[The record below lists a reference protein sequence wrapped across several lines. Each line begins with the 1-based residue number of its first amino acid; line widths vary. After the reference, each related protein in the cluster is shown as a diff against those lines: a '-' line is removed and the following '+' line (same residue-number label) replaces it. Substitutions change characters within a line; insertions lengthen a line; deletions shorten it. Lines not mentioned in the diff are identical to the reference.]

1 MHMNFIRILAMPAL
15 TAAVIGL
22 SLPSAVAQQYPDRT
36 VTVIVGYNAG
46 GGTDTIARLAADS
59 LSKKWRQQVIV
70 SNRPG
75 AAGAIGVRAL
85 KAAVPDGY
93 TLGMW
98 STSDVGNAAVHSGLN
113 YDLLTDFVPI
123 SQVASGAT
131 VLVVNKN
138 LPIRTFADYIKYG
151 KEHPGK
157 LNVSVVTGGDLHLDT
172 IRINVA
178 AGIKTALIDYPG
190 TAPGLTDVVAGH
202 TDAILLPI
210 GPAKPHIESGALI
223 PIAVGSKERS
233 ELLPN
238 VPSMSEVI
246 PGLTSTFFYGLAAP
260 KGTPPDVIAKINAAV
275 NGGLDEPALKKKL
288 ASLGFKPEGSTPDEF
303 REMIAQKLKFSR
315 DAAALAGMTKSK

>member
-1 MHMNFIRILAMPAL
+1 MKVIRASALPVLAAML
-15 TAAVIGL
+15 VGF
-22 SLPSAVAQQYPDRT
+22 SSPSAIAQQFPDRT
-36 VTVIVGYNAG
+36 VTMIVGYNAG
-46 GGTDTIARLAADS
+46 GGTDTIARLVADS
-59 LSKKWRQQVIV
+59 LSRKWNQQVIV
-70 SNRPG
+70 ANKPG
-75 AAGAIGVRAL
+75 AAGAIGVRTL
-85 KAAVPDGY
+85 KTSTPDGY

-98 STSDVGNAAVHSGLN
+98 STSDVGNAAVQSGLN
-113 YDLLTDFVPI
+113 YDLLTDFAPI
-123 SQVASGAT
+123 SQSASGAT

-138 LPIRTFADYIKYG
+138 LPIKTFADYIKYG
-151 KEHPGK
+151 KENPGK

-202 TDAILLPI
+202 SDAILLPI

-260 KGTPPDVIAKINAAV
+260 KGTPPDIVAKINAAV
-275 NGGLDEPALKKKL
+275 KAGLDEPALKEKL
-288 ASLGFKPEGSTPDEF
+288 ASLGFKPEGSTPEEF
-303 REMIAQKLKFSR
+303 RDMIAQKLKFSR
-315 DAAALAGMTKSK
+315 EAAALAGMTKPK